1 MTMITETTFWS
12 VVGIIGTMIGALFLL
27 LYNNNAKLSRV
38 ATELEKVVESLNKFL
53 EDRKEKDKSYY
64 DWKERVDEMKT
75 QHSLIV
81 KAVNPLSQHE
91 DQKG

>member
-1 MTMITETTFWS
+1 MITETTFWS

-38 ATELEKVVESLNKFL
+38 AAELEKVVESLNRFL
-53 EDRKEKDKSYY
+53 DDRKEKDKSYY

-75 QHSLIV
+75 QLNIIV
-81 KAVNPLSQHE
+81 KNVNPLAQHE
-91 DQKG
+91 EKKG

>member
-1 MTMITETTFWS
+1 MITETTFWS

-64 DWKERVDEMKT
+64 DWKERVDEMKV
-75 QHSLIV
+75 QHNIIV
-81 KAVNPLSQHE
+81 KTAIPSQHE
-91 DQKG
+91 TQKG

>member
-64 DWKERVDEMKT
+64 DWKERVDEMKV
-75 QHSLIV
+75 QHNIIV
-81 KAVNPLSQHE
+81 KTAIPSQHE
-91 DQKG
+91 TQKG